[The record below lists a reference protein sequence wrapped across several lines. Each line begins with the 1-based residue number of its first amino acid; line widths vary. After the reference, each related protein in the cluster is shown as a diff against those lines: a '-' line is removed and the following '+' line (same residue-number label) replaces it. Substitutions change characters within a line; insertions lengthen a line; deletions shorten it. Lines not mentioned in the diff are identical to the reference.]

1 MSKRRVLIAIAAAM
15 AVTAGGVTAAASSAA
30 DGGGGGSRMRATM
43 TGAEEVPAISTTGNG
58 SFSARQTSPGVF
70 AYELTYSGLESP
82 ITQSHIHFGQKDVNG
97 GVSVFLCTN
106 LGNGP
111 VGTPLCPGTTSG
123 TITGTFNAASV
134 VGGAAA
140 QGILLVSST
149 SSWSPSRTAWGT
161 ATSTPGRSP
170 TARRAARSGTTGATA
185 TRSSLQFGERLAFAA
200 SWGYR

>member
-43 TGAEEVPAISTTGNG
+43 IGSEEVPAISTTGTG

-70 AYELTYSGLESP
+70 TYKLTYSDLESP

-140 QGILLVSST
+140 QGILPGELDELLVAIEDGLGYCNIHT
-149 SSWSPSRTAWGT
+149 GT
-161 ATSTPGRSP
+161 FPN
-170 TARRAARSGTTGATA
+170 
-185 TRSSLQFGERLAFAA
+185 GEVRGQIGDNRGH
-200 SWGYR
+200 SH